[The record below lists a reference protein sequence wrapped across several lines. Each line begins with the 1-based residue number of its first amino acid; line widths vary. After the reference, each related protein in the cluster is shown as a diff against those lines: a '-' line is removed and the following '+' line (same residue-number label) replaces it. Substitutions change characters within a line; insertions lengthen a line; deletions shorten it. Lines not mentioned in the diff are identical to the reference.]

1 MTELQTLLFSLQD
14 LTYKQFMMPLLP
26 NVDPDSI
33 IGIRT
38 PVLRTIAKEYKEE
51 AFLQQLPHTFFEEN
65 QIHAF
70 RINRIKDFDIMMEYL
85 EAFLPFVD
93 NWATCDQMNP
103 LCMKKHLPELLPSI
117 QKWMVSR
124 HEYTVRF
131 GIGVL
136 MRYYLDEAFE
146 PAYLAWVGQ
155 LRRDEYYI
163 RMMQAWYFATA
174 MAKQPEDT
182 IPWIEQ
188 KKLDPW
194 VHNKSIQKAVE
205 SRRIDARTKDY
216 LRTLRSKRKGN
227 YGT

>member
-85 EAFLPFVD
+85 EAFLPFV
-93 NWATCDQMNP
+93 
-103 LCMKKHLPELLPSI
+103 
-117 QKWMVSR
+117 
-124 HEYTVRF
+124 
-131 GIGVL
+131 
-136 MRYYLDEAFE
+136 
-146 PAYLAWVGQ
+146 
-155 LRRDEYYI
+155 
-163 RMMQAWYFATA
+163 
-174 MAKQPEDT
+174 
-182 IPWIEQ
+182 
-188 KKLDPW
+188 
-194 VHNKSIQKAVE
+194 
-205 SRRIDARTKDY
+205 
-216 LRTLRSKRKGN
+216 
-227 YGT
+227 